1 MKILLN
7 GSIYFFDLIDKLV
20 HQKKIISFFKKIKIK
35 IKKLIDVGSHKGL
48 YTDLFLQNYKIKKI
62 IMFEP
67 QVKIF
72 NYLKKN
78 ILKIKKLKFII
89 MLFQTKISFRT

>member
-72 NYLKKN
+72 NYLKK
-78 ILKIKKLKFII
+78 K
-89 MLFQTKISFRT
+89 